1 MSRYVHNVN
10 VMKVRLDLGEM
21 MKRLKIAQIKPH
33 FLWAL
38 LLTACVSSAPNGTF
52 DKQQAAKARVELA
65 IGYLYQQD
73 LAQTKLNLDKALS
86 YAPDYYLVHS
96 ALAYFYQKQGL
107 IEQADQAYIK
117 SIDLN
122 PEQGDVLN
130 NYGTFLCE
138 QGHFERAYTQF
149 RQALNTPNYYHQAD
163 TFENLALCAYAQ
175 NNPMIYQENIQKLEK
190 IAPARAMQLKTRLK

>member
-1 MSRYVHNVN
+1 M
-10 VMKVRLDLGEM
+10 RLDLGEIM
-21 MKRLKIAQIKPH
+21 NRLKFIQIKPH
-33 FLWAL
+33 FLWVL
-38 LLTACVSSAPNGTF
+38 TLTACISSPPNATF

-65 IGYLYQQD
+65 IGYLYQQE
-73 LAQTKLNLDKALS
+73 LAQAKLNLDKALS

-96 ALAYFYQKQGL
+96 AFAYFYQKQGL
-107 IEQADQAYIK
+107 VEQANQSYLK
-117 SIDLN
+117 SIALN
-122 PEQGDVLN
+122 KEQGDVRN

-138 QGHFERAYTQF
+138 QGHFEQAYAQF
-149 RQALNTPNYYHQAD
+149 QQALNTPNYYHQAD